1 MFTPL
6 LRFHRR
12 PVIDAMGPIT
22 DKLYDEGGLEIH
34 IYGEVP
40 DDIKAEV
47 AERGVEVVYHPRV
60 LGYGSFK
67 PRQLGNESLSL

>member
-1 MFTPL
+1 
-6 LRFHRR
+6 
-12 PVIDAMGPIT
+12 MGPVT

-40 DDIKAEV
+40 EDIKAEV

-60 LGYGSFK
+60 LGYGSFQ
-67 PRQLGNESLSL
+67 PRQLSS